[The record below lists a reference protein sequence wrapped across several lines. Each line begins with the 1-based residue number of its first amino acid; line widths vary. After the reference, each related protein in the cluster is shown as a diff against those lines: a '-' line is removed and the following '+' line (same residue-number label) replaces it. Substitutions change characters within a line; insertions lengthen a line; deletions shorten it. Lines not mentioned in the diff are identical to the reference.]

1 MSLVSQINS
10 LALRIGQEIANL
22 RDQVG
27 QGGAQQV
34 FVQPDAPYVKPGVAF
49 IWFQT
54 GLGDSGEDM
63 TLWIEDGQ

>member
-1 MSLVSQINS
+1 MSLVAKIND

-22 RDQVG
+22 RSEVFG
-27 QGGAQQV
+27 SGAGQV
-34 FVQPDAPYVKPGVAF
+34 FVQPDFPTANKGQPF

-54 GLGDSGEDM
+54 GLGANGDDM